1 MPTLR
6 ITIKMDNAA
15 FDRDAGVEAGRILR
29 LLAENVECY
38 GATYDLDEK
47 LRDVNGNTVGE
58 AKVTR

>member
-15 FDRDAGVEAGRILR
+15 FDETPGDEVARILR
-29 LLAENVECY
+29 EAADAVQGLGDFLWFGMN
-38 GATYDLDEK
+38 
-47 LRDVNGNTVGE
+47 LRDLNGNTVGE